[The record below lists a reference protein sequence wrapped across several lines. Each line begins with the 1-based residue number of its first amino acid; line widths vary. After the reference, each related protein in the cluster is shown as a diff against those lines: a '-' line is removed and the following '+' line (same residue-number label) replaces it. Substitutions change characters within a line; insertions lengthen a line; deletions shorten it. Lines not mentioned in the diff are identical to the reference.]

1 MTRILCLETA
11 TETCSVALSNDAECI
26 ACEEVAEGHS
36 HAEKIL
42 ELADRCLKSANCD
55 IASVDAVCIS
65 SGPGSYTG
73 LRIGV
78 STAKGICYALSKPLI
93 AVPTLEGIANG
104 ACQHVPDADI
114 ICPMI
119 DARRMEVYCALYDM
133 QGNPMTECT
142 NSIIGEDSFA
152 EELRQ
157 HRILFCGNGAAKCRP
172 ILQGANSLFSSSGA
186 SARNLISPAY
196 RRWQE
201 RQFEDVAYFEPFYL
215 KSYIAGKPHVKGLEM

>member
-55 IASVDAVCIS
+55 IASVDAVCVS

-119 DARRMEVYCALYDM
+119 DARRMEVYCAMYDP
-133 QGNPMTECT
+133 QGNPITECT
-142 NSIIGEDSFA
+142 NLIVDENSFA
-152 EELRQ
+152 KTYPV
-157 HRILFCGNGAAKCRP
+157 AK
-172 ILQGANSLFSSSGA
+172 
-186 SARNLISPAY
+186 
-196 RRWQE
+196 
-201 RQFEDVAYFEPFYL
+201 
-215 KSYIAGKPHVKGLEM
+215 IADEWC